1 MLALKL
7 SPDFKR
13 GVHPQFDGKL
23 DMMTAHILTVLW
35 VILLIGL
42 GTLVMVFANLRGNH
56 MAPLAASLKSAPV
69 PLKPCD
75 SGIGEISQRASKSRP
90 DLLRVCDHTES
101 EHDWRMTPS
110 PILSQEKVDCV
121 DIPIS

>member
-13 GVHPQFDGKL
+13 GVHPQIEGES

-35 VILLIGL
+35 VILLIGV
-42 GTLVMVFANLRGNH
+42 GTLVMVFTNLRGNH
-56 MAPLAASLKSAPV
+56 MAPLAASLKSAPA
-69 PLKPCD
+69 PLMPCD
-75 SGIGEISQRASKSRP
+75 SGIGKKSQHASKSLP
-90 DLLRVCDHTES
+90 DPLTVCDHTGS

-121 DIPIS
+121 DILIS